1 MSDFTSSF
9 WSLFIIAGTVGGILF
24 CFILLRSNMT
34 ANVDAKQGKEV
45 KATGHVWDGDL
56 EELNSPLPSWWL
68 YMFYFTI
75 IFAIGYLIL
84 YPGLGSFKGVL
95 GWTSHGQYEKEMQQ
109 AAAKYDPLYK
119 KYAKQ
124 DLVALAGNKEA
135 MKTGQRLFQTY
146 CTVCH
151 GSDARGQQGFPNLT
165 DNDWLWGGEPAQIKQ
180 TIANGRKGTMPSW
193 KAMLKGP
200 DLDNVVEYVR
210 KISGHEADPEKAAA
224 GEAKF
229 KTICAACHGADGKG
243 NVAMGA
249 PNLTD
254 SIWLYGGS
262 RHTLKKTVA
271 DGRNGVMPAHKDF
284 LGMDKVHLLAAYI
297 YSLSHSQ

>member
-9 WSLFIIAGTVGGILF
+9 WSLFITVATIGGIIF
-24 CFILLRSNMT
+24 CFILLRANMT
-34 ANVDAKQGKEV
+34 ANAEAKQGKEI

-68 YMFYFTI
+68 YMFYFTL

-95 GWTSHGQYEKEMQQ
+95 GWTSHGQYDAEM
-109 AAAKYDPLYK
+109 AEASAKYDPLYK
-119 KYAKQ
+119 KYAQQ
-124 DLVALAGNKEA
+124 DIVALAGNKDA

-165 DNDWLWGGEPAQIKQ
+165 DNDWLHGGDPAQIEK
-180 TIANGRKGTMPSW
+180 TIADGRKGTMPSW
-193 KAMLKGP
+193 KAMLKGD

-210 KISGHEADPEKAAA
+210 KLSGHQVDESKAAA
-224 GEAKF
+224 GETKF
-229 KTICAACHGADGKG
+229 KTICVACHGADGKG
-243 NVAMGA
+243 NIAMGA

-254 SIWLYGGS
+254 NIWLYGGS
-262 RHTLKKTVA
+262 THTLKKTIA

-284 LGMDKVHLLAAYI
+284 LGSDKVHLLAAYI
-297 YSLSHSQ
+297 YSLSHAK